1 MALLVSRHCQDIT
14 GAALGEVW
22 LRLVDLGLH
31 NDSALPAIHT
41 ALDGTGDIHLQLPL
55 LTAERGR
62 KRAREREKERLVK
75 HVLYMHSLQLLHQYQ
90 QRERVWCMMCGV

>member
-55 LTAERGR
+55 LTAERG
-62 KRAREREKERLVK
+62 KEKNVSNQMVLVPYTWVADVNACVAK
-75 HVLYMHSLQLLHQYQ
+75 
-90 QRERVWCMMCGV
+90 CC